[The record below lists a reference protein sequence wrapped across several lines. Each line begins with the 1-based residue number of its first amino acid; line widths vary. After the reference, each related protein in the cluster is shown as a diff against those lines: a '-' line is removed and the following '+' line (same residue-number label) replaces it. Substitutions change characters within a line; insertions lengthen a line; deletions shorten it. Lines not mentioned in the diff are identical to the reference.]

1 MPALLVFLGLTLP
14 WLNPVTWGPMSGALP
29 LWFSWVCATVAL
41 GVIAAAPARWS
52 AGRLMRVAAGAWLA
66 AALISVFIGMLQYFG
81 AAGLLDGWI
90 SSSTVGVAYAN
101 LRQRNQFASL
111 TSLGLVALLWW
122 VTYQAAP
129 QTSSKLN
136 ELRLNGSTPPLTL
149 LPLGNACRPQAGL
162 HWIGTLGAAILLGV
176 GNAASSSRTGL
187 MQLVLIAGLA
197 VVWGGLRQPAVRR
210 TVLVAGL
217 AYGLASIALPWLAGL
232 DPFGSGAWARLRD
245 GDSACASRLTLWGN
259 VLHLIAQKPWLGWG
273 WGELDYAHFI
283 TLYPGERFC
292 DILDNA
298 HNLPLHLAVELGVPA
313 AVLLCGTVLVAVWRA
328 KPWRETDPLRQL
340 AWAGLAVIGL
350 HSLLEYPLWYGPF
363 QVALCL
369 CGWFL
374 WRTRASAGHP
384 GRQSGA
390 PAGFDPNLKTF
401 SHLAGVSI
409 ALIAIPLIVIGA
421 YVTWDYYRV
430 SQVYLSPAKRLAAYR
445 ENTLAKIQGSVLFKQ
460 QVRFAELTTTP
471 LTPANAAHIHSLG
484 LALLHFSPEPRVINK
499 LIDSAEL
506 LGRPDEAAFYR
517 VRLAAAF
524 RGR

>member
-29 LWFSWVCATVAL
+29 LWFSWVCATMAL

-52 AGRLMRVAAGAWLA
+52 AGQLMRVAAGAWLA
-66 AALISVFIGMLQYFG
+66 AALVSVFIGLLQYVG
-81 AAGLLDGWI
+81 AAEWLSGWV
-90 SSSTVGVAYAN
+90 SPTPLGVAFAN

-122 VTYQAAP
+122 VTYQAAL
-129 QTSSKLN
+129 QASSKLN
-136 ELRLNGSTPPLTL
+136 ELKFDDSTPRLTP
-149 LPLGNACRPQAGL
+149 LPLGDAFRPQAGL
-162 HWIGTLGAAILLGV
+162 HLAGTLGAAILLGV

-187 MQLVLIAGLA
+187 MQLVLIAGLTLI
-197 VVWGGLRQPAVRR
+197 WGGLRQPALLR
-210 TVLVAGL
+210 TLLVTMV

-232 DPFGSGAWARLRD
+232 DPLGSGAWARLRD
-245 GDSACASRLTLWGN
+245 GDAACTSRLTLWGN

-313 AVLLCGTVLVAVWRA
+313 AVLLCGAALVAVWRA
-328 KPWRETDPLRQL
+328 KPWRETDPMRQL

-363 QVALCL
+363 QVAFGL

-374 WRTRASAGHP
+374 WRTRAPAGHP
-384 GRQSGA
+384 GLQTGP
-390 PAGFDPNLKTF
+390 PAGFEPNLKPLNP
-401 SHLAGVSI
+401 LAVVSI
-409 ALIAIPLIVIGA
+409 ALIAIPLIVLGG
-421 YVTWDYYRV
+421 YVTWDYHRV

-471 LTPANAAHIHSLG
+471 LTPANAAHIHHLA
-484 LALLHFSPEPRVINK
+484 LALLHFSPEPRVIEK

-506 LGRPDEAAFYR
+506 LGRPEEALFYR
-517 VRLAAAF
+517 VRLEAAF
-524 RGR
+524 ARQ